1 MTFASSTR
9 FDHALAPAMAIIAR
23 AKDITDMIE
32 ARLAP
37 VLQLAIRLWIAN
49 LFFKSGMTKI
59 ADWPST
65 LFLFEFEYQVPI
77 LPTNVA
83 AAMGTTFE
91 LTMPI
96 LLVLGLGARLAA
108 LPLLGMAMI
117 IQFVLGAGNAAFDN
131 VEHFYWMFMLA
142 IIALRGAGPISLD
155 YLLLTWI
162 KTQRG

>member
-1 MTFASSTR
+1 MITTASTR
-9 FDHALAPAMAIIAR
+9 FPHLVAPAATIIER
-23 AKDITDMIE
+23 AKHIADKVETW
-32 ARLAP
+32 LAP

-49 LFFKSGMTKI
+49 VFFKSGMTKI

-96 LLVLGLGARLAA
+96 LLVLGLFTRLAA

-155 YLLLTWI
+155 HLLLTWI
-162 KTQRG
+162 KAQRG